1 MDSMCL
7 PFSYGNT
14 AQFGKKPQPGF
25 LAQFKVWKTKEYCM
39 YFSFFKLKKWGKK
52 TAAARRHNCA
62 VLPYNFMKKLYGARP
77 GLPVRIKE
85 AHAIIIFPDSV
96 KSHFSFGRQLL
107 PRVSKIY
114 HSSLE

>member
-1 MDSMCL
+1 MNTPSPMPLSGKILHKKADNMDSMRL
-7 PFSYGNT
+7 PFS
-14 AQFGKKPQPGF
+14 
-25 LAQFKVWKTKEYCM
+25 
-39 YFSFFKLKKWGKK
+39 
-52 TAAARRHNCA
+52 
-62 VLPYNFMKKLYGARP
+62 YNFMKKLYSAHP

-85 AHAIIIFPDSV
+85 AHAIIIFPDTA

>member
-7 PFSYGNT
+7 PFT
-14 AQFGKKPQPGF
+14 
-25 LAQFKVWKTKEYCM
+25 
-39 YFSFFKLKKWGKK
+39 
-52 TAAARRHNCA
+52 
-62 VLPYNFMKKLYGARP
+62 YNFMKKLYGARP
-77 GLPVRIKE
+77 GLPVRTIE
-85 AHAIIIFPDSV
+85 AHATITFPDNA